1 MGCFF
6 MLQERDLWGPFSRGM
21 TPGPSV
27 YLEKWY
33 DIGYGKVQK
42 FWSLPLYFQ
51 RENGYNREKIFEK
64 EMR

>member
-1 MGCFF
+1 MEAFF
-6 MLQERDLWGPFSRGM
+6 QRHEPRS
-21 TPGPSV
+21 SV

-33 DIGYGKVQK
+33 DIGNTYGKVQK